1 MPYSKPKSTVPPE
14 WMKVTEAA
22 AELGCD
28 PRTVISMIKRGELK
42 VRAMHFGLVP
52 RIHRGDWKAELERR
66 IAAGV
71 GA

>member
-1 MPYSKPKSTVPPE
+1 MAYSKPDIAPE

-22 AELGCD
+22 AILGCD
-28 PRTVISMIKRGELK
+28 PRTIIRMIKRGELK
-42 VRAMHFGLVP
+42 VRAIEFGLAP
-52 RIHRGDWKAELERR
+52 RIHRGDWQAELERR